1 MRQVR
6 PATPVAPFPVEPY
19 SAGDR
24 LRLVQRAP
32 GPEAPDA
39 RDKGGAQVGML
50 ILLTAGVVFWVG
62 VAMIALH
69 YLR

>member
-1 MRQVR
+1 MRQAR
-6 PATPVAPFPVEPY
+6 QLHPTTPFAADDF
-19 SAGDR
+19 SAGDG

-39 RDKGGAQVGML
+39 RDKGGAQMGML
-50 ILLTAGVVFWVG
+50 ILLTAGAAFWAG
-62 VAMIALH
+62 VAALAVH